1 MIDKREGDV
10 EAEHTRES
18 VILYVCVR
26 ENYIKTDILLK
37 STWTTLNIH
46 LLKWFSEL
54 RFLIWVWLQQK
65 QPLLH
70 KPE

>member
-26 ENYIKTDILLK
+26 ENYIKTDILFK

-65 QPLLH
+65 QPVLH

>member
-26 ENYIKTDILLK
+26 ENYIKTDILIKAL
-37 STWTTLNIH
+37 
-46 LLKWFSEL
+46 EL
-54 RFLIWVWLQQK
+54 
-65 QPLLH
+65 P
-70 KPE
+70 